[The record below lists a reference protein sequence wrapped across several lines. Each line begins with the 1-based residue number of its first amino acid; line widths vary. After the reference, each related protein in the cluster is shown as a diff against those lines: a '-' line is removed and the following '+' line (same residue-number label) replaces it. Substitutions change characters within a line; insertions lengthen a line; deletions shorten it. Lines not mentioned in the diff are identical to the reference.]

1 MIIGGSKKQV
11 IENIK
16 KNTSLNELNQK
27 VEVNDPNLSDEE
39 IEKSL
44 NKFYND
50 QKKISYGFN
59 KILANK
65 ILNRFSKEIYKN
77 IKILGLEKLE
87 NNNFSKGAIITSNH
101 FNPLDS
107 YAVRYVIE
115 KKLNKKLYIV
125 IQDSNLS
132 MKGYIGFL
140 MNNLDVIPISKN
152 PNYIIKTFM
161 PEMKKILAKGNIVLI
176 YPEEEMWFNYCKPR
190 PCKRGAYQFAHELD
204 VPVISCFVKLNSTHE
219 NDNDEFYKVNYEIK
233 INEVLYPN
241 ADLSAKKDSILM
253 AQKDYDYKKQAYQD
267 FYGKKLTY
275 DFDLSDIAGYKKR
288 D

>member
-77 IKILGLEKLE
+77 IKIL
-87 NNNFSKGAIITSNH
+87 NH

-132 MKGYIGFL
+132 MKGCIGFL

-161 PEMKKILAKGNIVLI
+161 PEMKKILAKGGIILI

-190 PCKRGAYQFAHELD
+190 PCKRGAYQFAHELE